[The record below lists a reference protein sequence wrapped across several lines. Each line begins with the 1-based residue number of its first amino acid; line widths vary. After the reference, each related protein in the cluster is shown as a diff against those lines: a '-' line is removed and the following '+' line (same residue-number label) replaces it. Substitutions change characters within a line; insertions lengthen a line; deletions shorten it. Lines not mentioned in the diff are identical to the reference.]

1 MVAII
6 HNSSSLKNALHY
18 NENKVKQKV
27 AELLHSGNYSKD
39 TELLGFSDKINR
51 LQKLAA
57 LNQQTKIN
65 CVHVSLNFDP
75 YDKLSEEKLKEIAD
89 VYMQKI
95 GFADQ
100 PYLVYQHHDAG
111 HPHLHVRP

>member
-1 MVAII
+1 MA
-6 HNSSSLKNALHY
+6 A
-18 NENKVKQKV
+18 
-27 AELLHSGNYSKD
+27 LLHSGKYPKD